1 MRNNEDRLTNLISQQ
16 ETAATQSTGL
26 SFVTPTE
33 YVDLP
38 SKGKLYPVG
47 HPLRDKNS
55 IEIKQM
61 TAKEE
66 DILTSESYI
75 KKGIVLEKFLESI
88 LVDKNIKSEDLSV
101 SDRSA
106 VFLSAR
112 ILAYGPEYKV
122 FVTCPK
128 CSKQNELVYDL
139 IQHPKVSNI
148 PEDVSITENG
158 TFFIELPI
166 TKWKVE
172 CRSLTGRD
180 ENKTE
185 KNKVAET
192 GISTQLKSIIVSI
205 NGVTDKKMLEDAVE
219 VLPAKDSRHLRS
231 KYKDII
237 PTVKFS
243 MELECECEN
252 ISEVDVPITLEFF
265 WPKS

>member
-1 MRNNEDRLTNLISQQ
+1 MRNNEDRLSSLISQQ
-16 ETAATQSTGL
+16 ETAATQNIGL

-47 HPLRDKNS
+47 HPLHNKDS

-75 KKGIVLEKFLESI
+75 KKGVVLEKFLESI

-106 VFLSAR
+106 IFLAAR

-122 FVTCPK
+122 IVTCPK
-128 CSKQNELVYDL
+128 CSKQKELAYDL
-139 IQHPKVSNI
+139 LQSPKISAF
-148 PEDVSITENG
+148 PEDLAITENG
-158 TFFIELPI
+158 TFFVELPV

-172 CRSLTGRD
+172 CRALTGRD
-180 ENKTE
+180 ENKVE

-192 GISTQLKSIIVSI
+192 GISAQLKSIIVSI
-205 NGVTDKKMLEDAVE
+205 NSVTDKKMLEEAVD
-219 VLPAKDSRHLRS
+219 VLPAKDSRFLRS
-231 KYKDII
+231 KYKEIV
-237 PTVKFS
+237 PTVRFS
-243 MELECECEN
+243 IELECECEN
-252 ISEVDVPITLEFF
+252 SSEVDVPITLEFF